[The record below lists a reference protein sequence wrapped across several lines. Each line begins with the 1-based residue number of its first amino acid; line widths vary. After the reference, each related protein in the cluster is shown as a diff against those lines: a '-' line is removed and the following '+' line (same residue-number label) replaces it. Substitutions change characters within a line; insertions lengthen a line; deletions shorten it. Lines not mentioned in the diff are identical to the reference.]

1 MLFDLRSRRRRRVIK
16 VVYLFLAVLIGVGL
30 VGFGVGSGGN
40 FGGLFNAASSGGGSS
55 SGNTS
60 YVKALARAKKRAAS
74 NPNSAAAWLAVGEA
88 AYNLAELPSNYV
100 VDSGFT
106 KSGFAVLPEVKTA
119 WDNYIALDPPKP
131 SNYFASEVAL
141 VFGLPPS
148 GIKDYVTLESAQEIV
163 AETDPTYTNY
173 LDLCD
178 YAYSANEPDRAT
190 LACQK
195 AIAIA
200 PADQKKT
207 ATSDAAGYKATYD
220 QAHGIGAT
228 GASGSTS
235 STGATSTSSTTASS
249 TTSSTATSTTSAT
262 ASSTTGST
270 SS

>member
-30 VGFGVGSGGN
+30 VGFGVGTGGN
-40 FGGLFNAASSGGGSS
+40 FGGLFNAASGSGSS
-55 SGNTS
+55 SNGDAS
-60 YVKALARAKKRAAS
+60 YLKALNRSKKAAARD
-74 NPNSAAAWLAVGEA
+74 PNSPAAWLAVGEA

-106 KSGFAVLPEVKTA
+106 KSGFAVLPEVKKA
-119 WDNYIALDPPKP
+119 WNSYIALDPAKP

-178 YAYSANEPDRAT
+178 YAYSANEPDRAA
-190 LACQK
+190 LACQN

-200 PADQKKT
+200 PKSQKKT
-207 ATSDAAGYKATYD
+207 AAADAASYKATYD
-220 QAHGIGAT
+220 KAHGIGAT
-228 GASGSTS
+228 GASGVTS
-235 STGATSTSSTTASS
+235 STSATS
-249 TTSSTATSTTSAT
+249 TTSST
-262 ASSTTGST
+262 SS
-270 SS
+270 

>member
-30 VGFGVGSGGN
+30 VGFGVGTGGN
-40 FGGLFNAASSGGGSS
+40 FGGLFNAASGGGSS
-55 SGNTS
+55 STSNAS
-60 YVKALARAKKRAAS
+60 YVKALNRAKKHAAS
-74 NPNSAAAWLAVGEA
+74 DPKSPAAWLAVGEA

-119 WDNYIALDPPKP
+119 WDNYIALGPPKP

-163 AETDPTYTNY
+163 AETDPTYANY

-178 YAYSANEPDRAT
+178 YAYLADEPDRAP

-200 PADQKKT
+200 PAGQKKT
-207 ATSDAAGYKATYD
+207 AISDAASYKATYD
-220 QAHGIGAT
+220 QAHGIGTT
-228 GASGSTS
+228 GASGA
-235 STGATSTSSTTASS
+235 TGSTTTTTTTS
-249 TTSSTATSTTSAT
+249 TTSST
-262 ASSTTGST
+262 SS
-270 SS
+270 